1 MSEFD
6 FRRQLLSVFL
16 QKIIRH
22 AREQNGCCTKQAN
35 CMDSI
40 VLMICVWQQG
50 AVAAITWVCGV
61 PLLGVVAKIFYKV
74 GE

>member
-1 MSEFD
+1 M
-6 FRRQLLSVFL
+6 
-16 QKIIRH
+16 
-22 AREQNGCCTKQAN
+22 AP
-35 CMDSI
+35 I